1 MSVYDI
7 ISEDRKKLVDKL
19 IENMKNGDVIFKKG
33 WDINILSPQNPVSGA
48 VYQGGNRLRLIEAA
62 IENEYSDSRWLTF
75 KQAQEKGWKIK
86 KGSKGI
92 LCEKWIFTK
101 KEKELDKETGKM
113 IEVEKKLDK
122 PVASYF
128 TVFNASQIEGIP
140 PFKGNELNDEEKL
153 KIANDFIRSSE
164 CPIKEIA
171 QDKAYYSPFND
182 EIVLP
187 LRESFRSE
195 QAFLRTTIH
204 EMGHSTGH
212 PSRLNRDQINSFG
225 TPGYAKE
232 ELVAELTSVFVQ
244 AKLGLKLEG
253 EHFNNHTAYLKSWIS
268 VLENDPN
275 ELFRAA
281 NQAEKAMERLYE
293 NYLALDRSKDNII
306 EKNTTQENILIPKN
320 EKNELERTPV
330 KRFFNT
336 LRIDLDYSEKDL
348 GVKDD
353 TTIRGTKAYEFL
365 KRMIDADAIQND
377 IQKRIDKGEDL
388 PHSYY
393 YKVSLALQY
402 QDYKTG
408 KIRVDLGDLEFGGK
422 TKVSDALEYRLKSW
436 PKEMLDRKE
445 AFSEY
450 KNVSVKEIENLAY
463 KTLEHIDKI
472 MTTFREQEKLYIEK
486 KLEREKTIE
495 KPIENNKNKDYWRIE
510 FNEHSEGIKNYANL
524 VLTKELLKEIKD
536 LDNKLHKENEGIYK
550 FYFEHIKDDQII
562 DKYRID
568 AGTRD
573 IESFKYLEDKLN
585 ELEKE
590 NVWAKK
596 LAKDMGNNLEVAT
609 TSNNSWANKLAKDNL
624 QLTLGK

>member
-550 FYFEHIKDDQII
+550 FYFEHIKNNEVI
-562 DKYRID
+562 DKGRID
-568 AGTRD
+568 VGTRD

>member
-1 MSVYDI
+1 MNVRDI
-7 ISEDRKKLVDKL
+7 IAEDRKKLVEKL
-19 IENMKNGDVIFKKG
+19 IENMKNGEIIFKKG
-33 WDINILSPQNPVSGA
+33 WDINILSPQNPVSNV
-48 VYQGGNRLRLIEAA
+48 VYQGGNRLRLIETA
-62 IENEYSDSRWLTF
+62 IENEYSDPRWLTF
-75 KQAQEKGWKIK
+75 KQAQDNNWKIK

-101 KEKELDKETGKM
+101 KEKELDEETGKM
-113 IEVEKKLDK
+113 VEVEKKLDK

-140 PFKGNELNDEEKL
+140 PFKGNELNDKEKL
-153 KIANDFIRSSE
+153 KIANDFIKSSE

-171 QDKAYYSPFND
+171 QDKAYYSPFDD
-182 EIVLP
+182 EIILP

-195 QAFLRTTIH
+195 QAFIRTTIH

-232 ELVAELTSVFVQ
+232 ELVAELTSIFIQ

-268 VLENDPN
+268 VLQNDPN

-281 NQAEKAMERLYE
+281 SQAEQAMERLYE
-293 NYLALDRSKDNII
+293 NYLALDKSKDNII
-306 EKNTTQENILIPKN
+306 EKNTTLENTLIFKD
-320 EKNELERTPV
+320 EKNELERSST

-336 LRIDLDYSEKDL
+336 LRIDLDYSEKNL

-353 TTIRGTKAYEFL
+353 TTVRGTKAYEFL

-377 IQKRIDKGEDL
+377 IQKRINKGEDL
-388 PHSYY
+388 PHAYY

-408 KIRVDLGDLEFGGK
+408 KIRIDLGDLEFGGK
-422 TKVSDALEYRLKSW
+422 TKVSDALEYRLKIW
-436 PKEMLDRKE
+436 PREMLNRKE
-445 AFSEY
+445 EFAEY
-450 KNVSVKEIENLAY
+450 KNVPVKEIENLAN

-472 MTTFREQEKLYIEK
+472 MATFREQEKLYIEK
-486 KLEREKTIE
+486 KLERD
-495 KPIENNKNKDYWRIE
+495 KPIANNKNDYWRIE

-524 VLTKELLKEIKD
+524 VLTKDLLKEIKD
-536 LDNKLHKENEGIYK
+536 LDNKLYKENEGVYK
-550 FYFEHIKDDQII
+550 FYFEHIKNSEVI
-562 DKYRID
+562 DKGRID
-568 AGTRD
+568 IGTHD

-585 ELEKE
+585 ELDKE
-590 NVWAKK
+590 NVWTKK
-596 LAKDMGNNLEVAT
+596 LAKDTGYNLETVT
-609 TSNNSWANKLAKDNL
+609 NSQKSWIDKLAKDNL